1 MILFLQKKMNSRL
14 FLYSAFFFVTILLY
28 DAYSIQ
34 DQGDTPQNEVLEESY
49 KSPPSTNN
57 VVDDKRSIQLKSDE
71 ADTTTSSR
79 NVPKVIDIE
88 SNNLKVKI
96 SLDDGSIVRAE
107 LRKFKK
113 SFGGESNVVLI
124 DATNSGYRA
133 GADVQFSTLKS
144 PIGYSADKQTYFAD
158 TYPYTISIVSDRKEY
173 KVIKKYTFFE
183 SSHLINVE
191 NEVINKSTQEIQA
204 RYYNTIQRGEDLSSN
219 VMLYTYTG
227 AAFYDDENKFSKV
240 SFDDIAD
247 SNFQL
252 KTKSSWISMLEHY
265 FFSAWISAKDS
276 IQTIYTRDLS
286 STNAGSS
293 YLVGS
298 VTDYFIIP
306 ENSSKTFSSDL
317 YVGPKTVSEISEISE
332 GLDLTVDYGVLTFLA
347 APLFWVLDKL
357 NLFLNNWGLALIMLT
372 VLIKILFFKLS
383 ETSYK
388 SMAKMKKLAPRMTA
402 LKERYSD
409 NRQKFSE
416 ELMKVY
422 KQEKVNPLGGC
433 LPILVQIPVFIALY
447 WVIIESV
454 EMRHAPFIGWI
465 GDLSSK
471 DPYYVLPI
479 LMGVSMYIQQKL
491 NPPPTDAM
499 QQKIFLALPFIF
511 TALFATFPSGLV
523 LYWLVNNILSIA
535 QQYVINKRLSV

>member
-1 MILFLQKKMNSRL
+1 MNSRL

-28 DAYSIQ
+28 DSY
-34 DQGDTPQNEVLEESY
+34 SY
-49 KSPPSTNN
+49 KDQTVTPLDDVTEPSYRTPPSAENSPELIEN
-57 VVDDKRSIQLKSDE
+57 RKPDSDKTDIFTKRDRAAKKISIDSD
-71 ADTTTSSR
+71 
-79 NVPKVIDIE
+79 
-88 SNNLKVKI
+88 NLKVSI
-96 SLDDGSIVRAE
+96 DLSDGSIVRAE
-107 LRKFKK
+107 LKKFKE
-113 SFGGESNVVLI
+113 SFGGDSNVVLI
-124 DATNSGYRA
+124 DTDSSGYRA
-133 GADVQFSTLKS
+133 SSDVQLSNLKL
-144 PIGYSADKQTYFAD
+144 PGGYTSEKEVYVADI
-158 TYPYTISIVSDRKEY
+158 YPFTVAIDSDNQKYTVT
-173 KVIKKYTFFE
+173 KKYTFYE
-183 SSHLINVE
+183 SSHLIKVE
-191 NEVINKSTQEIQA
+191 NVVYNKSSNPIQA
-204 RYYNTIQRGEDLSSN
+204 RYYNTIQRGEDTSSN

-247 SNFQL
+247 SNLQL

-276 IQTIYTRDLS
+276 DQTIYTRNLS
-286 STNAGSS
+286 SSKTGSS

-298 VTDYFIIP
+298 VSDYSVIP
-306 ENSSKTFSSDL
+306 DNSSKIFTSKL
-317 YVGPKTVSEISEISE
+317 YVGPKTVSEISTISE

-372 VLIKILFFKLS
+372 VLIKLLFFKLS

-402 LKERYSD
+402 LKERYAD

-471 DPYYVLPI
+471 DPYYVLPV

-511 TALFATFPSGLV
+511 TVLFATFPSGLV

>member
-1 MILFLQKKMNSRL
+1 MNSRL

-28 DAYSIQ
+28 DAYSLNKQ
-34 DQGDTPQNEVLEESY
+34 AVTLENDLVEESV
-49 KSPPSTNN
+49 KSPPSTDSATEITDSN
-57 VVDDKRSIQLKSDE
+57 QFKSDNLVTE
-71 ADTTTSSR
+71 AKKGIFGKT
-79 NVPKVIDIE
+79 VDIV
-88 SNNLKVKI
+88 SDNLKIKI
-96 SLDDGSIVRAE
+96 SLQDGSIVRAE
-107 LRKFKK
+107 LNNFKE
-113 SFGGESNVVLI
+113 SFGGDENVVLL
-124 DATNSGYRA
+124 DSSNLGYTA
-133 GADVQFSTLKS
+133 SSDIQFINLKS
-144 PIGYSADKQTYFAD
+144 PTKYSSDKQTYVAD
-158 TYPYTISIVSDRKEY
+158 AYPYSITLTSDNEQY
-173 KVIKKYTFFE
+173 KITKKYTFFKN
-183 SSHLINVE
+183 SHLISVE
-191 NEVINKSTQEIQA
+191 NEVYNKTQNPIKA
-204 RYYNTIQRGEDLSSN
+204 RYYNTIQRGEDTTSN

-227 AAFYDDENKFSKV
+227 AAYYDTENKFSKI

-247 SNFQL
+247 ENFKV

-265 FFSAWISAKDS
+265 FFTAWISAKDS
-276 IQTIYTRDLS
+276 VQTIYTRNLS
-286 STNAGSS
+286 SSEVGQS
-293 YLVGS
+293 YLVGTVS
-298 VTDYFIIP
+298 NYLTIQRD
-306 ENSSKTFSSDL
+306 SSKIFSSEL
-317 YVGPKTVSEISEISE
+317 YIGPKTVSEISTVSE

-347 APLFWVLDKL
+347 APLFWVLEKL

-372 VLIKILFFKLS
+372 VLIKLLFFKLS

-402 LKERYSD
+402 LKERYAD